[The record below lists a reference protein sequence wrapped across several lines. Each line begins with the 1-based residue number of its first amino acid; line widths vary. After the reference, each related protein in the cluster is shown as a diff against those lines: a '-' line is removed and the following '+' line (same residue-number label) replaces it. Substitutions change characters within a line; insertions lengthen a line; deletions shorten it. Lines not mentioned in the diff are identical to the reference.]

1 MRFCRESLQ
10 KSIPDFLA
18 FCRVAATTVLLLAL
32 PAVAGDGP
40 VAGMKWLSGCWA
52 SVDGEPGSGEQWMAP
67 AGRSMFGISRTVRDG
82 TTVAFEFMRIAED
95 EHGKVVFVALPSGQK
110 PTTFELISLSENE
123 VVFENP
129 EHDFP
134 QRVIYR
140 LMPGNR
146 LTGRIEGTVNG
157 TARHVDFP
165 MMKSHCESGDSG

>member
-1 MRFCRESLQ
+1 MRFCRVETA
-10 KSIPDFLA
+10 I
-18 FCRVAATTVLLLAL
+18 TLLLAL
-32 PAVAGDGP
+32 PAAAGDDP

-52 SVDGEPGSGEQWMAP
+52 SIDGDPGSGEQWMAP
-67 AGRSMFGISRTVRDG
+67 AGRSMLGVSRTVRDG
-82 TTVAFEFMRIAED
+82 TTVAFEFMRIVENED
-95 EHGKVVFVALPSGQK
+95 GKVVFVALPSGQQ
-110 PTTFELISLSENE
+110 PTTFEMISLSENE

-140 LMPGNR
+140 LMSGNR

-165 MMKSHCESGDSG
+165 MTKSDCESGDNG